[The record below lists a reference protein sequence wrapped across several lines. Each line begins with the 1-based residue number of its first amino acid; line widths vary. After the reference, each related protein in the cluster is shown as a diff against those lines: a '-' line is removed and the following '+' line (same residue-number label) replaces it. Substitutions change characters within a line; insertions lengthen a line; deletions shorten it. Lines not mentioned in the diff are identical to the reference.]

1 LFNAVA
7 RIFRVALNSDDRQDH
22 DAGQMP
28 IRQIMPTP
36 GSVQLGKIDN
46 HSHGVPRPY
55 RNFRGT
61 QPHEFSVA
69 QLRRV
74 QG

>member
-1 LFNAVA
+1 MFNAVA
-7 RIFRVALNSDDRQDH
+7 GIFRVALNSDDRQDY
-22 DAGQMP
+22 DACQMP
-28 IRQIMPTP
+28 IRQIMPTS

-55 RNFRGT
+55 RICRGT
-61 QPHEFSVA
+61 EPHEFSVA